1 MLPFDIIF
9 RAFVGARYK
18 IKHYTH
24 KLFAT
29 ELTERGINHPMANV
43 NRAAVI
49 AAEWWAAELASTI
62 SFSNSNYFDPTP
74 VKIKIFRNVLI
85 EIITLALTKD
95 PEVTLKFSFLPDK
108 YLAEAASAAG
118 IVFNLP
124 STRTMKVRENGYVV
138 SRNGSSF
145 CQTI

>member
-1 MLPFDIIF
+1 
-9 RAFVGARYK
+9 
-18 IKHYTH
+18 
-24 KLFAT
+24 
-29 ELTERGINHPMANV
+29 MANE

-49 AAEWWAAELASTI
+49 AAERWAAELASTI
-62 SFSNSNYFDPTP
+62 SSSNSNYFDPTP
-74 VKIKIFRNVLI
+74 VRIKKFREELIKII
-85 EIITLALTKD
+85 SLALTEN
-95 PEVTLKFSFLPDK
+95 PEVTLRFSYLPDK
-108 YLAEAASAAG
+108 NLSKAATLAG

>member
-1 MLPFDIIF
+1 
-9 RAFVGARYK
+9 
-18 IKHYTH
+18 
-24 KLFAT
+24 
-29 ELTERGINHPMANV
+29 MANV

-62 SFSNSNYFDPTP
+62 SSSNSNYFDPTP

-124 STRTMKVRENGYVV
+124 STRMKVRENGYVV